1 MFLQVG
7 IAESAM
13 NGGGNPNVRK
23 IEIVITPTDKMNTY
37 KAVKLRLQIYACHE
51 IGTIILFV
59 YLYFIFISL

>member
-23 IEIVITPTDKMNTY
+23 IECKQTKYNQQNTC
-37 KAVKLRLQIYACHE
+37 AVKKKW
-51 IGTIILFV
+51 
-59 YLYFIFISL
+59 

>member
-13 NGGGNPNVRK
+13 NGGGNPYVRK

-37 KAVKLRLQIYACHE
+37 KAVKLQLQI
-51 IGTIILFV
+51 
-59 YLYFIFISL
+59 

>member
-37 KAVKLRLQIYACHE
+37 KADMCSKKKNGEL
-51 IGTIILFV
+51 
-59 YLYFIFISL
+59 

>member
-23 IEIVITPTDKMNTY
+23 IEIVITPTDKMNTS
-37 KAVKLRLQIYACHE
+37 KA
-51 IGTIILFV
+51 
-59 YLYFIFISL
+59 S

>member
-1 MFLQVG
+1 MYMFLQVG

-37 KAVKLRLQIYACHE
+37 KAVKLQLQIYACHE

-59 YLYFIFISL
+59 YLYFIFI

>member
-23 IEIVITPTDKMNTY
+23 IEIVITPTDNICIHLECPNTPY
-37 KAVKLRLQIYACHE
+37 NEKQTTE
-51 IGTIILFV
+51 IQ
-59 YLYFIFISL
+59 

>member
-23 IEIVITPTDKMNTY
+23 IEISKKLLTWENKITN
-37 KAVKLRLQIYACHE
+37 
-51 IGTIILFV
+51 
-59 YLYFIFISL
+59 